1 MRFLCYDVDA
11 ERSRELYLPTGGKK
25 WRSCRRSESDSGSY
39 SGPRSLR
46 AGVLFHVK
54 QTKAGRWGNA
64 VAAKICRKATLR
76 QKKFEQKELK
86 GNAVSGN
93 HQNIQISTPQK
104 WIKSKNV
111 AVHWE
116 DSITQVPKADIRS
129 GVGDVRRR

>member
-1 MRFLCYDVDA
+1 MIRRGVCTQRIRVVSNEYSINCWFCLSCGKIVRFLCYDVDA
-11 ERSRELYLPTGGKK
+11 ERSREMCLPTGRKK

-64 VAAKICRKATLR
+64 VAAKICRRATLR

-93 HQNIQISTPQK
+93 HQNIQS
-104 WIKSKNV
+104 
-111 AVHWE
+111 
-116 DSITQVPKADIRS
+116 
-129 GVGDVRRR
+129 